1 MVTKKNKIM
10 IIISLLLI
18 NIVLFIAFFLL
29 YFLTKNTFFFI
40 VYFYI
45 LIFVNLFLYV
55 SNKNRIESI
64 NKERIENV
72 MNVLSIIDL
81 KNKNSSSYLRKLEI
95 LNKKII
101 DNELINFFEKI
112 EVEDNVAYYKELSRN
127 YKSNDLD
134 SILLNIYLYK
144 QKNDDI
150 LLNQNKIIVER
161 SIKTIDK
168 NNAIKENH
176 LIIYLGII
184 FALIFLLV
192 IVYEGTYLWIGCYQ

>member
-112 EVEDNVAYYKELSRN
+112 EVEDNAAYYKELSRN

-150 LLNQNKIIVER
+150 LLNRNKIIVER

-192 IVYEGTYLWIGCYQ
+192 IVYEGTYL

>member
-1 MVTKKNKIM
+1 M
-10 IIISLLLI
+10 
-18 NIVLFIAFFLL
+18 
-29 YFLTKNTFFFI
+29 
-40 VYFYI
+40 
-45 LIFVNLFLYV
+45 
-55 SNKNRIESI
+55 
-64 NKERIENV
+64 
-72 MNVLSIIDL
+72 
-81 KNKNSSSYLRKLEI
+81 
-95 LNKKII
+95 
-101 DNELINFFEKI
+101 
-112 EVEDNVAYYKELSRN
+112 AYYKELSRN

-150 LLNQNKIIVER
+150 LLNRNKIIVER

-192 IVYEGTYLWIGCYQ
+192 IVYEGTYL

>member
-150 LLNQNKIIVER
+150 LLNRNKIIVE
-161 SIKTIDK
+161 
-168 NNAIKENH
+168 
-176 LIIYLGII
+176 
-184 FALIFLLV
+184 
-192 IVYEGTYLWIGCYQ
+192 IGRAHV

>member
-101 DNELINFFEKI
+101 DNELINFFECLI
-112 EVEDNVAYYKELSRN
+112 
-127 YKSNDLD
+127 SNDVKH
-134 SILLNIYLYK
+134 N
-144 QKNDDI
+144 
-150 LLNQNKIIVER
+150 
-161 SIKTIDK
+161 
-168 NNAIKENH
+168 
-176 LIIYLGII
+176 
-184 FALIFLLV
+184 
-192 IVYEGTYLWIGCYQ
+192 

>member
-150 LLNQNKIIVER
+150 LLNRNKIIVER

-192 IVYEGTYLWIGCYQ
+192 IVYEGTYL

>member
-192 IVYEGTYLWIGCYQ
+192 IVYEGTYL

>member
-150 LLNQNKIIVER
+150 LLNRNKIIVER